1 MTTSYGALCTD
12 FYINQKL
19 ALKMDL
25 PSERETLLHF
35 FDQVRK
41 THPGMTRFRRYED
54 ELSLESSRRE
64 AEYTWLSL
72 RQGSIRTGHVN
83 PQTLED
89 AYAFHQRMLEV
100 TPYYLTI
107 SPLDIDYLELMFGFD
122 LECKGNHDE
131 VVFDALIADSPL
143 GALMTP
149 TDAEPGAKI
158 LDVQPVFGM
167 NLADDGRLQAYFE
180 VKTRRRSR
188 RGSGRR
194 YSDEPISL
202 FVTLR
207 RYGPIDKLDDF
218 EPIFQTLA
226 SHCETLAN
234 ERLVPNLLNPIV
246 QHITPSSR

>member
-1 MTTSYGALCTD
+1 MATSFGALCTD

-19 ALKMDL
+19 MLKMDL
-25 PSERETLLHF
+25 PTERETLLHF

-41 THPGMTRFRRYED
+41 TYPGMTRFRRYD
-54 ELSLESSRRE
+54 GELSLESSKRE
-64 AEYTWLSL
+64 VEYTWLTL

-83 PQTLED
+83 PQSMED
-89 AYAFHQRMLEV
+89 AYRFHKQILEV

-122 LECKGNHDE
+122 IECKGNHDE
-131 VVFDALIADSPL
+131 VVHEALFADSPL
-143 GALMTP
+143 GELLKP
-149 TDAEPGAKI
+149 VDAPDAKI
-158 LDVQPVFGM
+158 IDAQPVFGM
-167 NLADDGRLQAYFE
+167 SLSDDGQLQAYFE

-194 YSDEPISL
+194 YSQEPISL

-207 RYGPIDKLDDF
+207 RYGPIDKLDDLKDLS
-218 EPIFQTLA
+218 TLLA
-226 SHCETLAN
+226 QHCETFAID
-234 ERLVPNLLNPIV
+234 RLIPNLLNPIV